1 MQTPSIVNS
10 RRHRRRLMAEINVVP
25 YIDVSLVL
33 LVIFMITAPLLYQG
47 VKVDLPQ
54 ASADPLPHQHREPV
68 IVELDRDGNYYL
80 NLGEDPRAPLSA
92 QSLMVKVA
100 AVMHLRPKTPIL
112 IRGDKN
118 VPYGKIVE
126 VMALLQQAGV
136 PQVGLMTQPGTET
149 R

>member
-1 MQTPSIVNS
+1 MPSPSVMNPRR
-10 RRHRRRLMAEINVVP
+10 RRHRRLMAEINVVP

-54 ASADPLPHQHREPV
+54 ASAEPIPPQQDEPI

-80 NLGEDPRAPLSA
+80 SIGENPGATLTSM
-92 QSLMVKVA
+92 SLLTKVA
-100 AVMHLRPKTPIL
+100 AVMRQRPETRIL
-112 IRGDKN
+112 IRGDEQ
-118 VPYGKIVE
+118 VAYGKIVE
-126 VMALLQQAGV
+126 MMAQLQQVGV
-136 PQVGLMTQPGTET
+136 AQVGLMTQPPTE

>member
-1 MQTPSIVNS
+1 MPTPSIVNS

-54 ASADPLPHQHREPV
+54 ASADPLPKQDKEPV

-92 QSLMVKVA
+92 KSLMVKVA
-100 AVMHLRPKTPIL
+100 AVMHLQPKTPVL

-126 VMALLQQAGV
+126 IMARLQQAGV
-136 PQVGLMTQPGTET
+136 PQVGLMTQPGTES